1 MATKSVHQKEGLL
14 LLQLMEFQYSV
25 RRMDLE
31 VMLSLLNMVLTMR
44 IDNRLS

>member
-25 RRMDLE
+25 RRMDPE
-31 VMLSLLNMVLTMR
+31 VMLSLLNMVHTMR
-44 IDNRLS
+44 IDNQLS